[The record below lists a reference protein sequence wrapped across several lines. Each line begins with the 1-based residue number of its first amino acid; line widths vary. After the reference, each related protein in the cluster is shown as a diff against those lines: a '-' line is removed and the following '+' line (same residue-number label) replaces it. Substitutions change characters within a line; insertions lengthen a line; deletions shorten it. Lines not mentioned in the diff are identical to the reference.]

1 MSATSVLL
9 VHGLGSTFENNW
21 VRPGWVDVLEAEGL
35 APRPVRLP
43 GHGGAPLET
52 PGAASPAGAAAAA
65 VLAAA
70 DDAAGDAAGGEP
82 DGVAA
87 AGFSAGAVA
96 LLAAAA
102 AAPDRFSRIV
112 LLGIGDH
119 VLAPARESVRPL
131 VAALRGP
138 AEPEAV
144 RERTFW
150 RLVERSGNDRQR
162 VADFL
167 ESAAL
172 GVDPALLGGIRC
184 PVLVVVG
191 DRDEALPADRLVAAL
206 PDARLRVLPGVDH
219 FATVSALAAFDVV
232 AHFLAA

>member
-1 MSATSVLL
+1 M
-9 VHGLGSTFENNW
+9 
-21 VRPGWVDVLEAEGL
+21 
-35 APRPVRLP
+35 
-43 GHGGAPLET
+43 
-52 PGAASPAGAAAAA
+52 
-65 VLAAA
+65 LAAA
-70 DDAAGDAAGGEP
+70 DDAAGDAAGDAADDAAGGKP

-102 AAPDRFSRIV
+102 AAPDHFSRIA

-119 VLAPARESVRPL
+119 VLAPAPESVRPL

-150 RLVERSGNDRQR
+150 RLVERSGNDRLR

-172 GVDPALLGGIRC
+172 GVDPALLGGVRC

-191 DRDEALPADRLVAAL
+191 DRDEAMPADRLVAAL